1 MARGGKAKKKLDE
14 FQKRKREAAALV
26 VVQDGAG
33 KRQRGAQDHSG
44 SRTVTGCWLANHG
57 VVRNDRGR

>member
-14 FQKRKREAAALV
+14 FHKRKREAAALV
-26 VVQDGAG
+26 AVQDGSE
-33 KRQRGAQDHSG
+33 KRQREAQDHSG
-44 SRTVTGCWLANHG
+44 LRTVTGCWLTNHG